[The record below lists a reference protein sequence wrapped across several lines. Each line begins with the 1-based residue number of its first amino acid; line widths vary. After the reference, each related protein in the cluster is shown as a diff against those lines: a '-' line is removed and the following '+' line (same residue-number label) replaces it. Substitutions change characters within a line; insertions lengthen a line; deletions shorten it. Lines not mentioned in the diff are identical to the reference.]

1 MKKIFIFS
9 LLFLIGGVA
18 NAQTFSDVFHDKS
31 MRFDYYH
38 CGDSTSEAFFYEKI
52 VEEPYWGG
60 SKVNLVDEAGYGN
73 HLFKVIDKE
82 SGDLLYSRGYCSLFN
97 EWQHTEEANTSR
109 KGYKE
114 SLVFPYPKNDVVL
127 EIYTRNFANGE
138 FVKQFSKDIDPEYFQ
153 IIPHRAK
160 GEVFDI
166 EVNGDAATSIDI
178 VVLSEGYTTDKK
190 DKFVKDVERF
200 AESLWA
206 YSPFKEERKRFN
218 VRAVWCGDG
227 FGDGISIPK
236 DDVWVNTPLNAKFY
250 TFDSERYQMV
260 DDLQVVRDYAA
271 NAPYDYI
278 YILSNSTKYGGGGIY
293 NFYGIS
299 SANHE
304 SLTAEVY
311 VHEFGHLFMGLADEY
326 EGDSE
331 EMYNL
336 EVEPWEENITTL
348 VDFKSKN
355 WSRMIGHKV
364 EIPTEICDANKDVVG
379 VYEGAGYVKKGAYR
393 PWLECIMR
401 SLNGTVFCPVC
412 QDALKRHIDFLAK

>member
-1 MKKIFIFS
+1 MKQISFFF
-9 LLFLIGGVA
+9 LFLLLGGYVS
-18 NAQTFSDVFHDKS
+18 AQTFSDSFADKS

-38 CGDSTSEAFFYEKI
+38 CGNDQSESFFFEKI
-52 VEEPYWGG
+52 IEEPYWGG
-60 SKVNLVDEAGYGN
+60 SRISLIDEAEYGN
-73 HLFKVIDKE
+73 HIFKIVDKE
-82 SGDLLYSRGYCSLFN
+82 SGVVLYSRGYCSLFN
-97 EWQHTEEANTSR
+97 EWQHTEEATTCD

-114 SLVFPYPKNDVVL
+114 SLVFPYPKSDVVL

-138 FVKQFSKDIDPEYFQ
+138 FVKKFSKDIDPEDYQ
-153 IIPHRAK
+153 IIPHKTK

-166 EVNGDAATSIDI
+166 EVNGDVATSIDI
-178 VVLSEGYTTDKK
+178 VILSEGYATDKK
-190 DKFVKDVERF
+190 DKFIADADKF
-200 AESLWA
+200 AKALWK

-227 FGDGISIPK
+227 YDDGISIPK
-236 DDVWVNTPLNAKFY
+236 DDVWRNTPLGAKFY

-260 DDLQVVRDYAA
+260 DNFQVVRDYAA

-304 SLTAEVY
+304 SLTSEVY

-326 EGDSE
+326 EGNSS

-348 VDFKSKN
+348 VDFDKKD
-355 WSRMIGHKV
+355 WSRMVDSKSS
-364 EIPTEICDANKDVVG
+364 IPTKVWAENEGVVG
-379 VYEGAGYVKKGAYR
+379 VYEGAGYVTKGVYR
-393 PWLECIMR
+393 PWLECLMR
-401 SLNGTVFCPVC
+401 SLDKRVFCPVC
-412 QDALKRHIDFLAK
+412 QSALQKQINYLTK